1 MHVTFEASV
10 HPLVVAMTGLT
21 TVIGNAPEP
30 IRLDRFMEMLG
41 QVRPQPDLG

>member
-1 MHVTFEASV
+1 MT
-10 HPLVVAMTGLT
+10 AMT